1 MRSWPAGTETE
12 NVYSRLHSPT
22 SLRINEWVKVAQLCQ
37 TLCDPMGYIP
47 PGSSVYRILQATILE
62 WVAISSSRRS
72 FWPRDQTQVSCII
85 GRLFTISKGGDLKLK
100 VWGPLLLSTIYHKDI
115 LYMVATIE
123 KSLLHKVKSE
133 RDKQTSYINTYI
145 WNLEKWYWWTYFQG
159 RNRDANIERD
169 FEHSRGR
176 RG

>member
-1 MRSWPAGTETE
+1 MDCS
-12 NVYSRLHSPT
+12 
-22 SLRINEWVKVAQLCQ
+22 
-37 TLCDPMGYIP
+37 P
-47 PGSSVYRILQATILE
+47 PGSSIYGILQATILE

-159 RNRDANIERD
+159 RTRDADGANRPVHTAEEGERRMNWESGID
-169 FEHSRGR
+169 VYALPCVKQLVGISYQVIF
-176 RG
+176 